1 MTASEALERLL
12 EGNRRFMRGETTAT
26 PDLAPVRRAE
36 LVAGQNPFAV
46 ILGCADSRVPAEL
59 VFDQGLGDLFVVRV
73 AGNVLAR
80 SQVGSIEFAVEVF
93 GTPLVVVLGHSQCGA
108 VKAAVSAVVDGHRYD
123 SPNVRALVERIH
135 PAVDR
140 AVATSPADREALLTA
155 AVRENVLLSVERLT
169 VASTR
174 VQEKVVNGEVEIV
187 GAEYRL
193 EDGSVRIL
201 DDAHRDAGA

>member
-12 EGNRRFMRGETTAT
+12 EGNRRFVRGETAAS
-26 PDLAPVRRAE
+26 PDLSPVRRAE

-108 VKAAVSAVVDGHRYD
+108 VNAAVAAVVDGRRYD

-140 AVATSPADREALLTA
+140 AVAGNPPTREALLSA
-155 AVRENVLLSVERLT
+155 AVRENIRLSVERLT
-169 VASTR
+169 VASPR
-174 VQEKVVNGEVEIV
+174 VNEKVVRGEVVLV

-193 EDGSVRIL
+193 ENGEVQFL
-201 DDAHRDAGA
+201 PDAAAEG